1 MSNLYRAYSAV
12 HSSEISDQLNE
23 SRDIISD
30 MEFTQ
35 MNSADLQEVAE
46 EIIEEMF
53 VNTLTVKQSKEIV
66 EQIINEALNGE
77 QSELRSSK
85 VEYIKESFD
94 RAFYNCHTEE
104 RFTTYRH
111 SKKVQENFHNISNE
125 DLGNKRL
132 HEALIAQEK
141 KTIKE
146 GILSLIEKKTKDSSY
161 LETNME
167 KRQKNNE
174 KARKDMENM
183 GTTMKNPQ
191 LEEFSQIR
199 QDWSSAYSSMYEEK
213 MDAVGKED
221 GDIDN
226 DGDKDSSD
234 DYLANRRKA
243 IGKSMGKKGKC
254 EKCGKDP
261 CECDKKEVEEG
272 YKELP
277 KNKMFRKA
285 GNLGREVVSP
295 STTDEKRQKSYDR
308 SKKIVKTLN
317 KANEE
322 VQQVDE
328 ILAPVVAGTVG
339 AVTGKKGRK
348 VKKAI
353 GAGTGAAVG
362 GALFGGPVAS
372 ALGAVAGGLAGG
384 AISDEVQHKGTTFSE
399 TELKKFEEIVNS
411 WVD

>member
-1 MSNLYRAYSAV
+1 MLELKTMSDMSNLYRAYSAV
-12 HSSEISDQLNE
+12 HSSEISDQLKE

-30 MEFTQ
+30 MEFNQ

-125 DLGNKRL
+125 ELGNKRL

-167 KRQKNNE
+167 KRLENNE

-199 QDWSSAYSSMYEEK
+199 QDWSSAYSSIYEPEGDEVNEEDKPTTPQLKAREK
-213 MDAVGKED
+213 YARIKELTNKGKHQEASKLYNAKEEFKALTPD
-221 GDIDN
+221 
-226 DGDKDSSD
+226 DKDRIRNQ
-234 DYLANRRKA
+234 AERRKRSA
-243 IGKSMGKKGKC
+243 DRAQNASDYETSTKQDQQVRKMKSVLNN
-254 EKCGKDP
+254 
-261 CECDKKEVEEG
+261 EVENEFV
-272 YKELP
+272 
-277 KNKMFRKA
+277 NKLIES
-285 GNLGREVVSP
+285 G
-295 STTDEKRQKSYDR
+295 Q
-308 SKKIVKTLN
+308 
-317 KANEE
+317 
-322 VQQVDE
+322 
-328 ILAPVVAGTVG
+328 
-339 AVTGKKGRK
+339 
-348 VKKAI
+348 
-353 GAGTGAAVG
+353 
-362 GALFGGPVAS
+362 
-372 ALGAVAGGLAGG
+372 
-384 AISDEVQHKGTTFSE
+384 FSE
-399 TELKKFEEIVNS
+399 EEIVRIIEAS
-411 WVD
+411 AD

>member
-1 MSNLYRAYSAV
+1 MSDMSNLYRAYSAV

-30 MEFTQ
+30 MEFTY

-53 VNTLTVKQSKEIV
+53 INTLTVKQSKEIV
-66 EQIINEALNGE
+66 EQIINESLNGE

-104 RFTTYRH
+104 RFGTYRH

-125 DLGNKRL
+125 ELGNKRL

-161 LETNME
+161 LETNIKNIE
-167 KRQKNNE
+167 ENNE

-183 GTTMKNPQ
+183 GTTMKSPQ

-213 MDAVGKED
+213 GGECEECGK
-221 GDIDN
+221 DN
-226 DGDKDSSD
+226 CKEHVDLKKDSST
-234 DYLANRRKA
+234 
-243 IGKSMGKKGKC
+243 KK
-254 EKCGKDP
+254 
-261 CECDKKEVEEG
+261 
-272 YKELP
+272 
-277 KNKMFRKA
+277 
-285 GNLGREVVSP
+285 
-295 STTDEKRQKSYDR
+295 
-308 SKKIVKTLN
+308 
-317 KANEE
+317 
-322 VQQVDE
+322 
-328 ILAPVVAGTVG
+328 
-339 AVTGKKGRK
+339 K
-348 VKKAI
+348 VKAKSAGQELEKMEKDDDAF
-353 GAGTGAAVG
+353 GAPNATTEGV
-362 GALFGGPVAS
+362 
-372 ALGAVAGGLAGG
+372 
-384 AISDEVQHKGTTFSE
+384 TFSE
-399 TELKKFEEIVNS
+399 VELKKFEEIVKS

>member
-12 HSSEISDQLNE
+12 HNSEVSTQLNE

-30 MEFTQ
+30 MEFTY

-53 VNTLTVKQSKEIV
+53 HNTLTIEQSKEIIK
-66 EQIINEALNGE
+66 QIISEALNGE
-77 QSELRSSK
+77 KSELRSSK
-85 VEYIKESFD
+85 VEYIEESFN

-104 RFTTYRH
+104 RFSTYRH

-161 LETNME
+161 LETNIKNIE
-167 KRQKNNE
+167 ENNE

-183 GTTMKNPQ
+183 GTTMKSPQ

-199 QDWSSAYSSMYEEK
+199 QDWSSAYSSIYEEK
-213 MDAVGKED
+213 
-221 GDIDN
+221 
-226 DGDKDSSD
+226 
-234 DYLANRRKA
+234 
-243 IGKSMGKKGKC
+243 C
-254 EKCGKDP
+254 EECDKDP
-261 CECDKKEVEEG
+261 CNCDIKEGTSTKKKVKAKSAGQELEKMEKDDDAFGAPNATTEEW
-272 YKELP
+272 
-277 KNKMFRKA
+277 
-285 GNLGREVVSP
+285 
-295 STTDEKRQKSYDR
+295 KSD
-308 SKKIVKTLN
+308 
-317 KANEE
+317 E

-328 ILAPVVAGTVG
+328 IVAPAVAGPAVAGTLG

-348 VKKAI
+348 VKKAL

-362 GALFGGPVAS
+362 GALGGPLGALGGP
-372 ALGAVAGGLAGG
+372 LGAVAGGLVGG
-384 AISDEVQHKGTTFSE
+384 ALSDEVQHKGVTFSE
-399 TELKKFEEIVNS
+399 TELKKFEEIVKS

>member
-30 MEFTQ
+30 MEFNQ

-125 DLGNKRL
+125 ELGNKRL

-161 LETNME
+161 LETNIKNIE
-167 KRQKNNE
+167 ENNE
-174 KARKDMENM
+174 KARKGMENM
-183 GTTMKNPQ
+183 GTTMKSPQ

-213 MDAVGKED
+213 G
-221 GDIDN
+221 
-226 DGDKDSSD
+226 
-234 DYLANRRKA
+234 
-243 IGKSMGKKGKC
+243 GKC
-254 EKCGKDP
+254 EECGKEN
-261 CECDKKEVEEG
+261 CKEHVELKK
-272 YKELP
+272 
-277 KNKMFRKA
+277 
-285 GNLGREVVSP
+285 
-295 STTDEKRQKSYDR
+295 
-308 SKKIVKTLN
+308 
-317 KANEE
+317 E

-353 GAGTGAAVG
+353 GAGSGAAVG
-362 GALFGGPVAS
+362 GALGGP
-372 ALGAVAGGLAGG
+372 LGAVAGGLAGG

-399 TELKKFEEIVNS
+399 TELKKFEDIANS